1 MTTDKKQI
9 IRTALAELFGSG
21 GTDALEPYLKDD
33 FTDRGPGIV
42 ASGKDEWLEAVRRI
56 PAADMKIEIR
66 LLLED
71 GDHVTMLSRRWLPWA
86 GHWIAAADVWRFEGD
101 RIAEHVEVF
110 QPIPEDAAA
119 PVPHSLMP

>member
-9 IRTALAELFGSG
+9 IRTALGELFGNG
-21 GTDALEPYLKDD
+21 DADALAPYLKDD
-33 FTDRGPGIV
+33 FVDRGPGIV
-42 ASGKDEWLEAVRRI
+42 ASGKAAWLATVRQI

-71 GDHVTMLSRRWLPWA
+71 GEHVTMLSRRWLPWA
-86 GHWIAAADVWRFEGD
+86 EHWIAVADVWRFEGD
-101 RIAEHVEVF
+101 LIAEHVEVF
-110 QPIPEDAAA
+110 QTIPEDAPE

>member
-1 MTTDKKQI
+1 MTIDRKQI
-9 IRTALAELFGSG
+9 IRN
-21 GTDALEPYLKDD
+21 ALESLFRDGDAHAIAPHLHDD
-33 FTDRGPGIV
+33 FTDRGPGIT
-42 ASGKDEWLEAVRRI
+42 ASGKTEWLAAVERI

-86 GHWIAAADVWRFEGD
+86 GHWIAVADVWRFDGD

-110 QPIPEDAAA
+110 QEIPEDAPE
-119 PVPHSLMP
+119 PVPNSLMP